1 MNIQALTLTNVP
13 PVAAE
18 AAGEPAVE
26 LALDFRSGA
35 LPLPFSEHSIS
46 FARLPVLLFSG
57 HLPVFPRENAF
68 SNN

>member
-26 LALDFRSGA
+26 PISQNSGA
-35 LPLPFSEHSIS
+35 QPQGVYMSSILHSINI
-46 FARLPVLLFSG
+46 A
-57 HLPVFPRENAF
+57 
-68 SNN
+68 